1 MKEKII
7 LLVDADAD
15 CAGIVLEA
23 AARTGHSVRLSRDG
37 PEAFAFLNRE
47 FDRIDSL
54 IVDLDSG
61 DHDRTRH

>member
-23 AARTGHSVRLSRDG
+23 GRG
-37 PEAFAFLNRE
+37 PGMAF
-47 FDRIDSL
+47 
-54 IVDLDSG
+54 G
-61 DHDRTRH
+61 